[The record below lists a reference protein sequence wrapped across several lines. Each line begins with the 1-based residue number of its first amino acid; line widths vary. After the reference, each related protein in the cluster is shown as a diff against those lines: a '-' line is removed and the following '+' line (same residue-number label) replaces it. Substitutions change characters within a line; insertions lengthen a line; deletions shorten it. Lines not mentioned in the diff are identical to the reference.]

1 MPRNDQVTRQ
11 WHLLRKLEASRGGL
25 TLQEL
30 ADTLPPEFTRHLR
43 TIRRDLDALQ
53 ASDFPLFTEKV
64 DGRGVVWK
72 LMDGFRNIPALA
84 FSPTELM
91 ALTFSRGLLRPLEG
105 TQLQAALDSAL
116 SKAATALPAAAHD
129 YLKQIDGC
137 FAIGL
142 GPHVSYRQHR
152 ETIDKLTEAITKCRT
167 VQLRYFSASRNQTTR
182 REVDPYR
189 LWYANGALY
198 LAAYCHLRESV
209 RLFAV
214 ERIRSCTL
222 TPHAF
227 QLPLH
232 FDLEAYVGD
241 ALRVMRGKPVTVEL
255 LFDEA
260 TAAWVKDRT
269 WHPSQQVERRKDGRL
284 LMTLRVAATPELVGW
299 ILSFGAGVRVLH
311 PRELREAVQDTA
323 ERILGKT

>member
-11 WHLLRKLEASRGGL
+11 WHLLRTLEASREGV
-25 TLQEL
+25 TLQGL
-30 ADTLPPEFTRHLR
+30 ADGLPAEFSRHHR
-43 TIRRDLDALQ
+43 TIRRDLEALE
-53 ASDFPLFTEKV
+53 AAGFPLLTEKL
-64 DGRGVVWK
+64 DGRVVWK
-72 LMDGFRNIPALA
+72 LMEGFRRVPALA

-116 SKAATALPAAAHD
+116 SKAATALPAAAHG
-129 YLKQIDGC
+129 YLKQLDGL

-142 GPHVSYRQHR
+142 GPHVSYRTHR
-152 ETIDKLTEAITKCRT
+152 ETIDKLTEAITKRRT
-167 VQLRYFSASRNQTTR
+167 VQLRYFSASKNQTTR

-198 LAAYCHLRESV
+198 LVAYCHLRESV

-214 ERIRSCTL
+214 ERIKSCTL

-227 QLPLH
+227 QLPLG

-255 LFDEA
+255 LFDK
-260 TAAWVKDRT
+260 TTTAWVQDRT
-269 WHPSQQVERRKDGRL
+269 WHPSQTAERQKDGRL
-284 LMTLRVAATPELVGW
+284 RMTLKVAATPELVSWVLG
-299 ILSFGAGVRVLH
+299 FGGGVTIVR
-311 PRELREAVQDTA
+311 PGELREAVRTAA
-323 ERILGKT
+323 ERILNKT

>member
-11 WHLLRKLEASRGGL
+11 WHLLRTLEASREGV
-25 TLQEL
+25 TLQGL
-30 ADTLPPEFTRHLR
+30 AEGLPAEFTRHHR
-43 TIRRDLDALQ
+43 TIRRDLEALE
-53 ASDFPLFTEKV
+53 AAGFPLLTEKV
-64 DGRGVVWK
+64 DSRGVVWK
-72 LMDGFRNIPALA
+72 LMEGFRRVPALA

-116 SKAATALPAAAHD
+116 SKAATALPAPAHD
-129 YLKQIDGC
+129 YLKQLDGC

-142 GPHVSYRQHR
+142 GPHVSYRHHK
-152 ETIDKLTEAITKCRT
+152 ETIDKLTEAITKGRT
-167 VQLRYFSASRNQTTR
+167 VQLRYFTASRDTTTR

-189 LWYANGALY
+189 LWYSNGALY
-198 LAAYCHLRESV
+198 VAAYCHLRESV

-214 ERIRSCTL
+214 ERIRTCTL

-227 QLPLH
+227 QLPLG

-255 LFDEA
+255 LFDKA
-260 TAAWVKDRT
+260 TAAWAKDRT
-269 WHPSQQVERRKDGRL
+269 WHHSQTTTLEKGGRL
-284 LMTLRVAATPELVGW
+284 RMTMTVAATSELVGW
-299 ILSFGAGVRVLH
+299 LLGFGGGVTILRPLD
-311 PRELREAVQDTA
+311 LKEAVRTAA
-323 ERILGKT
+323 ERILTKT

>member
-11 WHLLRKLEASRGGL
+11 WHLLRTLEASREGV
-25 TLQEL
+25 TLQGL
-30 ADTLPPEFTRHLR
+30 AEGLPAEFTRHHR
-43 TIRRDLDALQ
+43 TIRRDLEALE
-53 ASDFPLFTEKV
+53 AAGFPLLTEKV

-72 LMDGFRNIPALA
+72 LMEGFRHVPALA

-116 SKAATALPAAAHD
+116 SKAATALPAPAHD
-129 YLKQIDGC
+129 YLKQLDGC
-137 FAIGL
+137 FAIGQ

-152 ETIDKLTEAITKCRT
+152 ETIDKLTEAITKGRT
-167 VQLRYFSASRNQTTR
+167 VQLRYFTASRDTTTR

-189 LWYANGALY
+189 LWYSNGALY
-198 LAAYCHLRESV
+198 LVAHCHLRKSV

-214 ERIRSCTL
+214 ERIRTCTL

-255 LFDEA
+255 LFDKA
-260 TAAWVKDRT
+260 TTAWVKNRT
-269 WHPSQQVERRKDGRL
+269 WHPSQQTVLEKGARL
-284 LMTLRVAATPELVGW
+284 RMTLTVAATPELVGW
-299 ILSFGAGVRVLH
+299 LLTFGGGVTILKPPDLKAAVRS
-311 PRELREAVQDTA
+311 AA
-323 ERILGKT
+323 EKILAKT

>member
-11 WHLLRKLEASRGGL
+11 WHLLRTLEASREGV
-25 TLQEL
+25 TLQGL
-30 ADTLPPEFTRHLR
+30 ADGLPAEFSRHPR
-43 TIRRDLDALQ
+43 TIRRDLEALE
-53 ASDFPLFTEKV
+53 AAGFPLLTERV

-72 LMDGFRNIPALA
+72 LMEGFRRVPALA

-116 SKAATALPAAAHD
+116 SKAATALPPAAHD
-129 YLKQIDGC
+129 YLTQLDGL

-142 GPHVSYRQHR
+142 SPHVSYRQHKA
-152 ETIDKLTEAITKCRT
+152 TIDRLTEAITKRRT
-167 VQLRYFSASRNQTTR
+167 VQLRYFTASRNTTTR

-189 LWYANGALY
+189 LWYSNGALY
-198 LAAYCHLRESV
+198 LVAHCHLRDSV

-214 ERIRSCTL
+214 ERIRTCTL

-255 LFDEA
+255 LFDKA
-260 TAAWVKDRT
+260 TTAWVKDRT
-269 WHPSQQVERRKDGRL
+269 WHPSQQTTLEKGGRL
-284 LMTLRVAATPELVGW
+284 RMTLTVAATPELVGW
-299 ILSFGAGVRVLH
+299 LLGFGGGVTILR
-311 PRELREAVQDTA
+311 PPDLREAVRSTA
-323 ERILGKT
+323 ERILERT

>member
-11 WHLLRKLEASRGGL
+11 WHLLRTLEASREGV
-25 TLQEL
+25 TLQGL
-30 ADTLPPEFTRHLR
+30 ADGLPEEFTRHHR
-43 TIRRDLDALQ
+43 TIRRDLEALE
-53 ASDFPLFTEKV
+53 AAGFPLLTDKV

-72 LMDGFRNIPALA
+72 LMEGFRRVPALA

-91 ALTFSRGLLRPLEG
+91 ALTFSRGLLRPLDG

-116 SKAATALPAAAHD
+116 TKAAAALPAPGHA
-129 YLKQIDGC
+129 YLQQLDGC
-137 FAIGL
+137 FAIGF

-152 ETIDKLTEAITKCRT
+152 ETIDKLTEAIAKGRT
-167 VQLRYFSASRNQTTR
+167 VQLRYFTASRNTTTR

-198 LAAYCHLRESV
+198 LAAHCHLRDSV

-222 TPHAF
+222 TSYAF

-232 FDLEAYVGD
+232 FDLETYVGD

-255 LFDEA
+255 LFDKA
-260 TAAWVKDRT
+260 TTAWVKDRT
-269 WHPSQQVERRKDGRL
+269 WHPSQQTALEKGGRL
-284 LMTLRVAATPELVGW
+284 RMTLTVASTPELVGW
-299 ILSFGAGVRVLH
+299 LLGFGGGVTVLRPADLKAAVRAAAEKIL
-311 PRELREAVQDTA
+311 T
-323 ERILGKT
+323 KT

>member
-11 WHLLRKLEASRGGL
+11 WHLLRTMEASREGV
-25 TLQEL
+25 TLQGL
-30 ADTLPPEFTRHLR
+30 ADGLPAEFSRHHR
-43 TIRRDLDALQ
+43 TIRRDLDALE
-53 ASDFPLFTEKV
+53 AAGFPLLTDKV
-64 DGRGVVWK
+64 EGRGVVWK
-72 LMDGFRNIPALA
+72 LLEGFRRVPALA

-116 SKAATALPAAAHD
+116 TKAAAALPAPGHA
-129 YLKQIDGC
+129 YLQQLDGL

-152 ETIDKLTEAITKCRT
+152 ETIDTLTEAIGKSRT
-167 VQLRYFSASRNQTTR
+167 VQLRYFTASRNTTTR
-182 REVDPYR
+182 RDVDPYR

-198 LAAYCHLRESV
+198 LVAHCHLRDSV

-214 ERIRSCTL
+214 ERIKSCSV

-232 FDLEAYVGD
+232 FDLDAYVGD

-255 LFDEA
+255 LFDTA
-260 TAAWVKDRT
+260 TTAWVKDRT
-269 WHPSQQVERRKDGRL
+269 WHPSQQTTLERGGRL
-284 LMTLRVAATPELVGW
+284 RMTLTVAATPELVGW
-299 ILSFGAGVRVLH
+299 LLGFGGGVTIIG
-311 PRELREAVQDTA
+311 PPELRGAVRTAA
-323 ERILGKT
+323 ERILTKT

>member
-11 WHLLRKLEASRGGL
+11 WHLLRTLEASREGV
-25 TLQEL
+25 
-30 ADTLPPEFTRHLR
+30 TLPGLAEGLPAEFSRHPR
-43 TIRRDLDALQ
+43 TIRRDLEALE
-53 ASDFPLFTEKV
+53 AAGFPLLTEKV

-72 LMDGFRNIPALA
+72 LMEGFRRVPALA

-116 SKAATALPAAAHD
+116 TKAATALPPAAHG
-129 YLKQIDGC
+129 YLKQLDGL

-152 ETIDKLTEAITKCRT
+152 ETIDTLTEAITKGRT
-167 VQLRYFSASRNQTTR
+167 VQMRYFSASRNANTR

-189 LWYANGALY
+189 LWYSNGALY
-198 LAAYCHLRESV
+198 LAAHCHLRESV

-227 QLPLH
+227 QLPLG
-232 FDLEAYVGD
+232 FDLDAYVGD

-255 LFDEA
+255 LFDKA
-260 TAAWVKDRT
+260 TTAWVKDRT
-269 WHPSQQVERRKDGRL
+269 WHPSQKLEPQKTGRL
-284 LMTLRVAATPELVGW
+284 RMTLTVAATPELVGW
-299 ILSFGAGVRVLH
+299 LLGFGGGVTILQPPELKVAVR
-311 PRELREAVQDTA
+311 TA
-323 ERILGKT
+323 AEQILNKT

>member
-11 WHLLRKLEASRGGL
+11 WHLLRTLEASREGV
-25 TLQEL
+25 TLQGL
-30 ADTLPPEFTRHLR
+30 ADGLPAEFTRHHR
-43 TIRRDLDALQ
+43 TIRRDLEALE
-53 ASDFPLFTEKV
+53 AAGFPLLTEKV

-72 LMDGFRNIPALA
+72 LMEGFRHVPALA
-84 FSPTELM
+84 FSPTELI

-105 TQLQAALDSAL
+105 TQLRAALDSAL
-116 SKAATALPAAAHD
+116 TKAATALPAPGHA
-129 YLKQIDGC
+129 YLKQLDGL

-152 ETIDKLTEAITKCRT
+152 ETIDKLTEAITKGRT
-167 VQLRYFSASRNQTTR
+167 VQLRYFTASRDTTTR

-189 LWYANGALY
+189 LWYAHGALY
-198 LAAYCHLRESV
+198 LVAHCHLRDSV

-214 ERIRSCTL
+214 ERIRTCTL

-255 LFDEA
+255 LFDKA
-260 TAAWVKDRT
+260 TTAWVKDRT
-269 WHPSQQVERRKDGRL
+269 WHPSQQTTLENSGRL
-284 LMTLRVAATPELVGW
+284 RMTLTVGATPELVGW
-299 ILSFGAGVRVLH
+299 LLGFAGGVTVLRPTELKAAMRGAAEKILA
-311 PRELREAVQDTA
+311 
-323 ERILGKT
+323 KT

>member
-11 WHLLRKLEASRGGL
+11 WHLLRTLEVSREGV
-25 TLQEL
+25 TLQAL
-30 ADTLPPEFTRHLR
+30 ADGLPADFTRHHR
-43 TIRRDLDALQ
+43 TIRRDLEALE
-53 ASDFPLFTEKV
+53 AAGFPLLTEKV

-72 LMDGFRNIPALA
+72 LMEGFRNIPALA

-105 TQLQAALDSAL
+105 TQLQASLDSAL
-116 SKAATALPAAAHD
+116 GKAATALPAPGHA
-129 YLKQIDGC
+129 YLQQLDGC

-142 GPHVSYRQHR
+142 GPHVSYRQHK
-152 ETIDKLTEAITKCRT
+152 ETIDKLTEAITKGRT
-167 VQLRYFSASRNQTTR
+167 VQLRYFTASRNQTTR
-182 REVDPYR
+182 REVNPYR

-198 LAAYCHLRESV
+198 LVAYCHLRESV

-227 QLPLH
+227 QLPLS
-232 FDLEAYVGD
+232 FDLETYVGD

-255 LFDEA
+255 LFDKA
-260 TAAWVKDRT
+260 TTAWVKDRT
-269 WHPSQQVERRKDGRL
+269 WHPSQKLEPQKTGRL
-284 LMTLRVAATPELVGW
+284 RMTLTVAATPELVGW
-299 ILSFGAGVRVLH
+299 LLGFGGGVTILRPQELKDAVRS
-311 PRELREAVQDTA
+311 AA
-323 ERILGKT
+323 ERILSKT